1 MDKQEFKRILAGIS
15 IAGLLAGTTIGCTPT
30 TQETTETTPPA
41 HESPTTE
48 EAKPAPSS

>member
-15 IAGLLAGTTIGCTPT
+15 IAGLLAGTTVGCTPQ

-41 HESPTTE
+41 HEAPAE
-48 EAKPAPSS
+48 EQAEPAPGS